1 MNAEYRQ
8 RFAAIDWTPLP
19 EPVRVEAIAPARA
32 DLPCPRV
39 ITDGMPLTEHIDG
52 KHYDSKSAYRAVTKA
67 NGYVEVGN
75 DPSRFRKPGQNKAD
89 PKARRAAAD
98 KAIQQVLG
106 H

>member
-19 EPVRVEAIAPARA
+19 EPVRVDAIAPARA
-32 DLPCPRV
+32 DLPCPMV
-39 ITDGMPLTEHIDG
+39 ISDSMPDTEHVNG
-52 KHYDSKSAYRAVTKA
+52 NFYSSKSAYRAVTKA

-75 DPSRFRKPGQNKAD
+75 DPSRFRKPGQKKPD

>member
-1 MNAEYRQ
+1 MKFKDGYNLV
-8 RFAAIDWTPLP
+8 DWSVSLP
-19 EPVRVEAIAPARA
+19 PPNKTHDEPKKSN
-32 DLPCPRV
+32 LPCPMV
-39 ITDGMPLTEHIDG
+39 ISDSMPDTEHVNG
-52 KHYDSKSAYRAVTKA
+52 NFYSSKSAYRAVTKA

-75 DPSRFRKPGQNKAD
+75 DPSRFRKPGQKKPD